1 MITPAGGP
9 ERLSEMADEMRDVT
23 IIETE
28 EYDHDKFQ
36 RRQNS
41 LTEKDLEN
49 ITSIIEDTVGRRVPH
64 AGATCRFGDITHEDL
79 KAMVD
84 SHKKFSAA
92 MDDSKTIARRFLVIS
107 ILTGMGGIALIG
119 WWETVVNNVKKAL
132 TGN

>member
-1 MITPAGGP
+1 M
-9 ERLSEMADEMRDVT
+9 SEMAENRDLEVVEM
-23 IIETE
+23 E
-28 EYDHDKFQ
+28 EVYDHEKYQ
-36 RRQNS
+36 KRQNS
-41 LTEKDLEN
+41 LTADDLAS

-64 AGATCRFGDITHEDL
+64 AGITCRFGDITHEDL